1 MFLAIISDMICMQG
15 ITVPEIAKMLGI
27 TEDAVR
33 KRIEVAGI
41 QPKSKDWVYDE
52 SILETLRSSPGRGRP
67 PKKIEN
73 LTK

>member
-1 MFLAIISDMICMQG
+1 MSGMRG
-15 ITVPEIAKMLGI
+15 ITVPEIAKELGI

-52 SILETLRSSPGRGRP
+52 SSLEIVKNSPGRGRP
-67 PKKIEN
+67 PKKAAEP
-73 LTK
+73 KPDK